1 MKKRPELKE
10 IISMVKM
17 ANLTEAIWY
26 LDKARKLTK
35 KYKLDKISNRTVPC
49 KNGMPT
55 KEYLM
60 KAQMNMIIFEAK
72 KRIVELT
79 NNDENILS
87 LI

>member
-1 MKKRPELKE
+1 MKKQSELKDL
-10 IISMVKM
+10 ISMVKM

-26 LDKARKLTK
+26 LDKARKLIK
-35 KYKLDKISNRTVPC
+35 KYKLDKIPNKTIPS

-60 KAQMNMIIFEAK
+60 KTQINMVIIEAK

-79 NNDENILS
+79 DNERIVS

>member
-1 MKKRPELKE
+1 MKKQLELKE

-26 LDKARKLTK
+26 LDKAKKLIK
-35 KYKLDKISNRTVPC
+35 KYKLDKILNKTVPC
-49 KNGMPT
+49 KNRMPT

-60 KAQMNMIIFEAK
+60 KTQINMVIIEAK
-72 KRIVELT
+72 KRIVKLT
-79 NNDENILS
+79 NNEEIVS

>member
-1 MKKRPELKE
+1 MKKRLELKE

-35 KYKLDKISNRTVPC
+35 KYKLDRISNKTIPS

-60 KAQMNMIIFEAK
+60 KTQINMVIIEAK

-79 NNDENILS
+79 NNEEIVS